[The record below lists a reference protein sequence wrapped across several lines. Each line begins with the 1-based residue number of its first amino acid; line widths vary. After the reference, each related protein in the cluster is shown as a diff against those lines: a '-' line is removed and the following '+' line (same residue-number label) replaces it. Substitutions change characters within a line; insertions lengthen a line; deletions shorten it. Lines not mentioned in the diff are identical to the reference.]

1 MLKREHLG
9 THVMAVNDSIF
20 DFSLRCLCEQIGSLG
35 QYSAGV
41 LIITLIR
48 GKVEDVW
55 GRESDM
61 RL

>member
-1 MLKREHLG
+1 
-9 THVMAVNDSIF
+9 MAVNDSIF